1 MRMGFGRL
9 ILLPLLAS
17 MLVLS
22 LGAAIQAEE
31 SAWLGVQ
38 LQTIDS
44 DLKEAMD
51 LDEGIEGVLIGD
63 VIDDSPAD
71 EYGIE
76 DGDVI
81 LAIGDVKTTTIEEAV
96 DAVRANSP
104 GDEVDVVVLRG
115 GKKKTIAVEL
125 GGQDFEMMRKK
136 VEKFEFVMPG
146 LGHLPEMGKQFAHGF
161 MKPHGY
167 LGVRVSEITEDLGDY
182 FGVKGREGV
191 LVLEVIND
199 SPAEYAGLKEGDIIL
214 KVDGKELKGPDRLIK
229 YMKKCEPGEEV
240 EVTYK
245 RKRRTRTVMV
255 ELEGAPGQGMPWFQK
270 GHGKGDCGHKGMMM
284 GGPGSD
290 ECMKKRMM
298 VGGGKGGDECMG
310 HGKHMMKMDCGRMDM
325 SDCARKCMEKCKGMG
340 LMGGEGERVMEIIG
354 DDGEKKRIV
363 IKTMG
368 KPGHGGEGHK
378 MIIKTEDGVKTIDL
392 PNIDLSDIDID
403 LDLDDLEDLKGI
415 HMYHLEAG
423 DLEEE
428 IEELQEDI
436 EQLKKE
442 LEKLR
447 KS

>member
-1 MRMGFGRL
+1 MMPRL
-9 ILLPLLAS
+9 
-17 MLVLS
+17 
-22 LGAAIQAEE
+22 
-31 SAWLGVQ
+31 
-38 LQTIDS
+38 
-44 DLKEAMD
+44 
-51 LDEGIEGVLIGD
+51 
-63 VIDDSPAD
+63 
-71 EYGIE
+71 
-76 DGDVI
+76 
-81 LAIGDVKTTTIEEAV
+81 
-96 DAVRANSP
+96 R
-104 GDEVDVVVLRG
+104 
-115 GKKKTIAVEL
+115 
-125 GGQDFEMMRKK
+125 
-136 VEKFEFVMPG
+136 
-146 LGHLPEMGKQFAHGF
+146 HLPEMGKQFAHGF

-167 LGVRVSEITEDLGDY
+167 LGVRVSEISEDLGDY

-191 LVLEVIND
+191 LVLEVINS

-214 KVDGKELKGPDRLIK
+214 EVDGKELKGPDRLIK
-229 YMKKCEPGEEV
+229 YIKKCEPGEEV

-270 GHGKGDCGHKGMMM
+270 GHGICGCGHKNCKGDCGHKGMMM
-284 GGPGSD
+284 GGPD
-290 ECMKKRMM
+290 
-298 VGGGKGGDECMG
+298 
-310 HGKHMMKMDCGRMDM
+310 KHMIKMDRGRMDM
-325 SDCARKCMEKCKGMG
+325 SDCARKCMEKCKQMG
-340 LMGGEGERVMEIIG
+340 LMGGEGEWVMEIID
-354 DDGEKKRIV
+354 DDGERKRIV

-368 KPGHGGEGHK
+368 EPGHGGEGHK